1 MSEQI
6 NRQLALRWFEYA
18 KNDLQAALVILSRDD
33 VAPRTAFFLA

>member
-18 KNDLQAALVILSRDD
+18 KNDLQAAALKTILVVRCIIRK
-33 VAPRTAFFLA
+33 FN